1 MALQEGGLNQLVH
14 SRGFLKPGDK
24 SGGEPNVDAN
34 YSYGWFDLSEEP
46 MVVSLPAFG
55 DRYYV

>member
-14 SRGFLKPGDK
+14 SRGFLKPDDK
-24 SGGEPNVDAN
+24 PGGEPNVDAN